1 MSFNL
6 LIVEDEPLVAKR
18 LSRLSAKILGE
29 QLSAQYSAPDVA
41 AARSFITNHTIDL
54 ILLDLNLVGS
64 DGFDLLKEF
73 TAKAAHTIVVSA
85 ETNRALEAFEFGVL
99 DFVPKPFT
107 QDRLAK
113 ALARFWKPEL
123 AAEPATS
130 QIGFEAGG
138 GIDIISVSDILY
150 FKGADKYSEAT
161 LTSGTVRFHTKS
173 LNRLEDI
180 LSASFVRSHKSYL
193 VQRSAIKTLRSLEGS
208 RYELDLNNGGSLPVG
223 RTRVDHVRR
232 ALAANNDASD
242 TTCGGQHH

>member
-18 LSRLSAKILGE
+18 LSRLSSEILGG
-29 QLSAQYSAPDVA
+29 QISAQYSAPDLA
-41 AARSFITNHTIDL
+41 EARSLITSHTIDL

-73 TAKAAHTIVVSA
+73 TAQAAHTIVVSA

-107 QDRLAK
+107 RDRLAK
-113 ALARFWKPEL
+113 ALGRFWKPEFSHQ
-123 AAEPATS
+123 PATS
-130 QIGFEAGG
+130 QIAFEAKG
-138 GIDIISVSDILY
+138 GIDVVAVNEILY

-161 LTSGTVRFHTKS
+161 LNDGAVRFHTKS

-180 LSASFVRSHKSYL
+180 LSANFVRSHKSYL
-193 VQRSAIKTLRSLEGS
+193 VQSAAIKTLRSLEGS
-208 RYELDLNNGGSLPVG
+208 RYELDLNDGSSLPIG
-223 RTRVDHVRR
+223 RTRIDHVRQ
-232 ALAANNDASD
+232 ALARSDAG
-242 TTCGGQHH
+242 CGGPQR

>member
-18 LSRLSAKILGE
+18 LSRLASEILGD
-29 QLSAQYSAPDVA
+29 QLSAQHSASDVD
-41 AARSFITNHTIDL
+41 AARTLITSHTVDL

-107 QDRLAK
+107 RDRLAK
-113 ALARFWKPEL
+113 ALGRFWKPDFL
-123 AAEPATS
+123 DEPATS
-130 QIGFEAGG
+130 QIAFEAKG
-138 GIDIISVSDILY
+138 GIDVVAVNEILY

-161 LTSGTVRFHTKS
+161 LKDGAVRFHTKS

-180 LSASFVRSHKSYL
+180 LSAKFVRSHKSYL
-193 VQRSAIKTLRSLEGS
+193 VQSAAIKNLRSLEGS
-208 RYELDLNNGGSLPVG
+208 RYELDLNDGSSLPIG
-223 RTRVDHVRR
+223 RTRIDHVRQ
-232 ALAANNDASD
+232 ALANSD
-242 TTCGGQHH
+242 TACGGPQS